1 MAEKATPVE
10 PPYELSEI
18 RRTEAP
24 SGAEGG
30 SWHEYVISFEG
41 SDSIQGCKSG
51 SLKAVKSAVNEMVA
65 QLNERHL
72 GKRGRV
78 NLVPTPRKK

>member
-1 MAEKATPVE
+1 MTDERTPVE
-10 PPYELSEI
+10 PPYEVSAI
-18 RRTEAP
+18 RRADAP
-24 SGAEGG
+24 SGTAGG
-30 SWHEYVISFEG
+30 NWHEYVISFEG
-41 SDSIQGCKSG
+41 SDSIQGLNSG
-51 SLKAVKSAVNEMVA
+51 SLKAVRTAVNEMFA